1 MASVVLR
8 RKALGLAPVSLVIQQ
23 AANSPNNIQLWRV
36 SQALDP
42 LEDNSLSSNS
52 SLEWEEPRARAVAAL
67 STDKQTSTKLK

>member
-23 AANSPNNIQLWRV
+23 ANSPNNIQLWRV

-52 SLEWEEPRARAVAAL
+52 SLEWEEPRARVVAAL